1 MTKCALDLELRDLKS
16 RNLGLCDCFGI
27 DLEILIGWGIL
38 IGEQVL
44 YIMGMVAELLKG
56 TTAVWGFE
64 RGDLCMLWIVSVGWF
79 WRFQRLGKA

>member
-44 YIMGMVAELLKG
+44 YIMGMVVELLKG
-56 TTAVWGFE
+56 TTAVWGS
-64 RGDLCMLWIVSVGWF
+64 I
-79 WRFQRLGKA
+79 